1 MMSDHDDHD
10 ASFGKERKSVS
21 SLYERAASANGFASD
36 RTTVVMPRGISTAGL
51 PLHLTDE
58 IVDISRQYPMYVM
71 PVEQLFEL
79 DRLPTHE
86 EAFEKLVEEG
96 RDIGMQTDLF
106 KKAEEMYEQ
115 VAEKRACRESLRVQ
129 ISR

>member
-1 MMSDHDDHD
+1 MLRFRD
-10 ASFGKERKSVS
+10 
-21 SLYERAASANGFASD
+21 SLRSLQEVELEKKFETLVTCD
-36 RTTVVMPRGISTAGL
+36 L
-51 PLHLTDE
+51 
-58 IVDISRQYPMYVM
+58 VDV
-71 PVEQLFEL
+71 
-79 DRLPTHE
+79 D